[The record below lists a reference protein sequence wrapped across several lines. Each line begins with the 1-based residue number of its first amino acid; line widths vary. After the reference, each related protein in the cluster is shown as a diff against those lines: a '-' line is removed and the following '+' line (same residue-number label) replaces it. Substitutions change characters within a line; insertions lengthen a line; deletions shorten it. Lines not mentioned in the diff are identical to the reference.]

1 MRLKRLEL
9 FGFKSFADRTVFEF
23 GGNTLT
29 GVVGPN
35 GCGKS
40 NVVDSVRWVLG
51 EQRPTSMR
59 GAEMTDVIFKGS
71 ASRPSLSV
79 AEVTLILDNA
89 QGVLE
94 GHGAEV
100 AITRRVF
107 KSGEGEYLL
116 DGEKVRLKD
125 VREMLFDTGLGSRG
139 YSVLEQGKIDAVLSV
154 NPLERR
160 RIFEE
165 AAGISRYRQR
175 KIETELRLKR
185 VADDMTR
192 LGDVLGEL
200 STRVRSLKIQAG
212 KAERFVEAKAQ
223 WTRERTRYFKHRVWL
238 LTRDVDAR
246 AAALDALDARAA
258 ALKEQRS
265 RSETDVA
272 ERERERN
279 ALAAEVDRLVQESG
293 RLAGDGRALDE
304 RRAHVQSRVASANSA
319 FASERE
325 RAGVLERTLAERRA
339 EIEALARAV
348 EALREQNRGVQE
360 RSDGESR
367 ALRELEI
374 AWREV
379 RANCERQN
387 DAVLALL
394 HQRTEAENRVRTL
407 AESRGPAAERGERIA
422 ERVEQARAAVS
433 DMQRAEAAALADLT
447 DSQAAQQGQDQLRR
461 ELAQNMAETAA
472 EVAAIDKEKN
482 SLELERTRAQS
493 RIEFLL
499 DRERDLEELS
509 KAARRVLESVQKSAQ
524 PCTSDELIGLVADH
538 LRTDTEHAR
547 ALDAVLG
554 LRGGALVARD
564 RESALKVAAWLK
576 SSEAGQVGLVLPNG
590 VARADRR
597 APEELGSD
605 EQGLVDGRLRDHVRC
620 ASEYAVLADL
630 LCGDVLV
637 ARDLSSALVL
647 VERHPER
654 RCVTREGEFVDAA
667 GIIGGARSLAQGAV
681 GRRSSAAD
689 LRREVERS
697 TRDIQALDARRAE
710 LALERTKMQKEWER
724 SSQELE
730 ARRQA
735 RAQAESALSTARA
748 RLRDLEA
755 ALRALE
761 SESGAL
767 GAETERIERELAAR
781 RTELDDLRA
790 AFEAENEKLGELELS
805 RRELEEQREE
815 RARASSQADVEAA
828 RTRTE
833 LEGSLQRQR
842 DLERACADNQAELE
856 RATRLCDEHAE
867 ALRAG
872 AIEAEEL
879 AHKCGEILEE
889 RGRLDGRLRAQREAA
904 SGGHDAIEAMRKRVE
919 LVTRELENASQELG
933 DERLAA
939 QRLEL
944 ERAELLRRAQDE
956 LALEA
961 NALLHEFTPE
971 PELTESAALEALD
984 REVRECKAR
993 LDKIGPVNVEAV
1005 AELSEAGAR
1014 LDFLETQRR
1023 DLAESRDALM
1033 ETVRTID
1040 AESKRLFLETF
1051 EEVRTNFQ
1059 RIFRQLFGGGRAD
1072 VQLEEGLDVL
1082 DAGVEIVARPPG
1094 RELLSIGLLSGGQR
1108 TLTALAL
1115 LFAVF
1120 EARPSP
1126 FCILDEVDAALDDA
1140 NVDRF
1145 LAMLDGFRQS
1155 TQFIVVTHNKGTMS
1169 ACESLYGV
1177 TMETKGVSR
1186 QVSVEL
1192 GDVDRWAKPV
1202 DPDSAGA
1209 TEARSDSSV
1218 PPAIDPEIDSESGEP
1233 VVELVPTLVDG
1244 AGELRAPKPLRRAER
1259 RARAKPERDI
1269 VPPSGAEIP
1278 SAPNGDVLHA
1288 RKLLDGRASETTV

>member
-9 FGFKSFADRTVFEF
+9 FGFKSFADRTLFEF

-59 GAEMTDVIFKGS
+59 GSEMTDVIFKGS
-71 ASRPSLSV
+71 ASRPALSV
-79 AEVTLILDNA
+79 AEVTLILDNS
-89 QGVLE
+89 GGILD
-94 GHGAEV
+94 GHGTEV

-185 VADDMTR
+185 VADDMAR

-200 STRVRSLKIQAG
+200 TTRVRSLKIQAG

-223 WTRERTRYFKHRVWL
+223 WTRERTRYFKHRAWL
-238 LTRDVDAR
+238 STRELGTLTEVLN
-246 AAALDALDARAA
+246 ALDERTS
-258 ALKEQRS
+258 ALKSQRS
-265 RSETDVA
+265 RFEADVA
-272 ERERERN
+272 ERERERSS
-279 ALAAEVDRLVQESG
+279 LAAELDRLVQESG
-293 RLAGDGRALDE
+293 RLSGDGRALDE
-304 RRAHVQSRVASANSA
+304 RRAHVSSRIASAKSA
-319 FASERE
+319 LSAESERARSLAETLVERGSEVERLE
-325 RAGVLERTLAERRA
+325 RALES
-339 EIEALARAV
+339 
-348 EALREQNRGVQE
+348 LRERNGELESRALE
-360 RSDGESR
+360 ESR
-367 ALRELEI
+367 ALREI
-374 AWREV
+374 DNAWRDA
-379 RANCERQN
+379 RSASERQN
-387 DAVLALL
+387 EALLALL

-407 AESRGPAAERGERIA
+407 TESRGPAAERGERVA
-422 ERVEQARAAVS
+422 ERVEEARRAVADMRRDEARAL
-433 DMQRAEAAALADLT
+433 AELE
-447 DSQAAQQGQDQLRR
+447 DSQTAQQGQDALRR
-461 ELAQNMAETAA
+461 ELATRMAEMAA
-472 EVAAIDKEKN
+472 EVAAAERDKN
-482 SLELERTRAQS
+482 ALELERARSQS

-509 KAARRVLESVQKSAQ
+509 KAARRVWDGVQKSEQ
-524 PCTSDELIGLVADH
+524 PCTSEELLGLVADH
-538 LRTDTEHAR
+538 LRTDSQHAR

-564 RESALKVAAWLK
+564 RETALKVAAWLK
-576 SSEAGQVGLVLPNG
+576 SSEAGQVGLVLPRG
-590 VARADRR
+590 VSKAEPREL
-597 APEELGSD
+597 PELGAED
-605 EQGLVDGRLRDHVRC
+605 ARLVEGRLRDHVRC
-620 ASEYAVLADL
+620 ASEFETLAEL
-630 LCGDVLV
+630 LCGDVWI
-637 ARDLSSALVL
+637 ARDLESALEF
-647 VERHPER
+647 VERHR
-654 RCVTREGEFVDAA
+654 RARCVTLEGEFVDAA
-667 GIIGGARSLAQGAV
+667 GVVGGARSLAHGAV
-681 GRRSSAAD
+681 GRRASAAD
-689 LRREVERS
+689 LRREVERL
-697 TRDIQALDARRAE
+697 TREIQELETRRTE
-710 LALERTKMQKEWER
+710 LGAQRTKMQKDWER

-730 ARRQA
+730 ARRQTRA
-735 RAQAESALSTARA
+735 RAESALSTARA
-748 RLRDLEA
+748 RLKDLEA
-755 ALRALE
+755 SLRALE

-767 GAETERIERELAAR
+767 GAESERIERELEAR
-781 RTELDDLRA
+781 RTELAELRS
-790 AFEAENEKLGELELS
+790 AFESESGELAEIEL
-805 RRELEEQREE
+805 RRRDLEEQREQRS
-815 RARASSQADVEAA
+815 RAAAQAEVEAA

-833 LEGSLQRQR
+833 LEGSLQRHK
-842 DLERACADNQAELE
+842 DLERAHTETQSELD
-856 RATRLCDEHAE
+856 RAQRLCAEHEETA
-867 ALRAG
+867 RTG
-872 AIEAEEL
+872 AIESEDL
-879 AHKCGEILEE
+879 ARRSGEILEE
-889 RGRLDGRLRAQREAA
+889 RGRLDGRMRLQREAA
-904 SGGHDAIEAMRKRVE
+904 AGGNDAIEGVRKRVE
-919 LVTRELENASQELG
+919 LVTRELESASSELT
-933 DERLAA
+933 DQRLAA

-944 ERAELLRRAQDE
+944 ERSEVLRRAQEE
-956 LALEA
+956 LELDSS
-961 NALLHEFTPE
+961 ALLHEFEPE
-971 PELTESAALEALD
+971 PELTEPSALEALD

-1014 LDFLETQRR
+1014 LEFLEAQRR
-1023 DLAESRDALM
+1023 DLAQSRDGLL

-1051 EEVRTNFQ
+1051 EDVRTNFQ

-1145 LAMLDGFRQS
+1145 LSMLDGFRRS

-1192 GDVDRWAKPV
+1192 SDVDRWARPEDSKLAHGR
-1202 DPDSAGA
+1202 DPKAAES
-1209 TEARSDSSV
+1209 EA
-1218 PPAIDPEIDSESGEP
+1218 PPEIDSESGEP
-1233 VVELVPTLVDG
+1233 VVELVPTGVD
-1244 AGELRAPKPLRRAER
+1244 AVSETSAASAVRRTER
-1259 RARAKPERDI
+1259 RPRRRSASAGGAAVPESLE
-1269 VPPSGAEIP
+1269 VPIAQNGSSTNGHELPDGQAAETK
-1278 SAPNGDVLHA
+1278 G
-1288 RKLLDGRASETTV
+1288 